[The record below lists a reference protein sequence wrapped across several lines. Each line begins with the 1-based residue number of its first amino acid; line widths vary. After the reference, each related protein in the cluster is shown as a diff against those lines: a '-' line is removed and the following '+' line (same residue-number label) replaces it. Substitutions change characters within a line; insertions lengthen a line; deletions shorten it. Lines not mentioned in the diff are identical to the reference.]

1 MTPWSVRP
9 RAGWPSSAARAAI
22 ASILQAP
29 SSSEYSLWAW
39 RWTAEGVLTRGGDH
53 AKRGRCHPPAAGGL
67 PRYLREYFSSAGADP
82 GAAAGVGPDFCGD
95 PVLFLLRRFVR
106 LAIASVEVPG
116 RGQDLVGAAG
126 AA

>member
-39 RWTAEGVLTRGGDH
+39 RWTAGSVLTKESDH
-53 AKRGRCHPPAAGGL
+53 AKRSRRQRPSRQRL
-67 PRYLREYFSSAGADP
+67 PRYLRDYSGSTGADP
-82 GAAAGVGPDFCGD
+82 GAAARVGPDFCRD
-95 PVLFLLRRFVR
+95 PVLFLLRGVLRIA
-106 LAIASVEVPG
+106 LAAVEVPG
-116 RGQDLVGAAG
+116 RREDLV
-126 AA
+126 